1 MVISTM
7 SKKTKNNVSVT
18 KIKNFLEEKSNNLPV
33 VSINGAHVKV
43 GKYYCLE
50 RNGVWEVYDNGTL
63 INSFTL
69 RKSALAWAVASLQG
83 QTTDSQQVEAY
94 DMKFNRYSNDS
105 YLFHERYKTATD
117 DFRKELMYI
126 RWEESEYHKNSIRDR
141 LDESIKKIQIN

>member
-1 MVISTM
+1 M
-7 SKKTKNNVSVT
+7 
-18 KIKNFLEEKSNNLPV
+18 
-33 VSINGAHVKV
+33 

-50 RNGVWEVYDNGTL
+50 RNGVWEVYDNGRL

-83 QTTDSQQVEAY
+83 QTSDAQQVEAY